1 MRNSTWFTRPFLLVR
16 GRGLGTRL
24 IKRDASGRDHVVR
37 FTRPSGSV
45 FAYCK
50 RSKTGAGEGLG
61 TRLVCAALHVAMY
74 RRSGGFRGGKGGAN
88 APPLGGE

>member
-1 MRNSTWFTRPFLLVR
+1 MSRICDVTR
-16 GRGLGTRL
+16 
-24 IKRDASGRDHVVR
+24 GRDHVVR

-61 TRLVCAALHVAMY
+61 TRLRCGTSLVGVSV
-74 RRSGGFRGGKGGAN
+74 RKGGTVA
-88 APPLGGE
+88 LLLEIFS

>member
-1 MRNSTWFTRPFLLVR
+1 M
-16 GRGLGTRL
+16 
-24 IKRDASGRDHVVR
+24 KRDARGTDHMVR

-61 TRLVCAALHVAMY
+61 TRL
-74 RRSGGFRGGKGGAN
+74 GGAGVCRC
-88 APPLGGE
+88 ALVEGGAGVCRCALVEGGAGVCR

>member
-1 MRNSTWFTRPFLLVR
+1 MT
-16 GRGLGTRL
+16 
-24 IKRDASGRDHVVR
+24 KCDARGRDHVVR

-61 TRLVCAALHVAMY
+61 TRLGRHAHHACDKIDQVFVSGYSKTGRGEDLGAKLAATFDPV
-74 RRSGGFRGGKGGAN
+74 
-88 APPLGGE
+88 